1 MSSDGGG
8 IVQNFPEWSHPQ
20 SSGYDTE
27 YNSWKSDHLPP
38 SIVALQ
44 QNNILSPM
52 SPQQPSFA
60 PPAAPPTQPY
70 CCVGQSNPAMYNV
83 EPHPPPGDVKAHPPH
98 YIIHNQQD
106 SITHMGYKSH
116 TFPTLPNLP
125 NRTIP
130 HNHSMQFPQ
139 RKLSSTSSGISSMTA
154 SSRNQS
160 LMAGF
165 RQRKG
170 SADSNFSTDRSSN
183 ASSFQSSH
191 TGGRSIGPVPQSPY
205 PSPPESRQSS
215 QYGSEKSGYPA
226 SWHGDSNGPAKP
238 LHSSFSC
245 DISLV
250 NRREVNK
257 SLRRTG
263 GGGMLRTKEY
273 VQSLPQRTMNN
284 NFSNMEPLPLP
295 ASMQGSRNRNGAQSP
310 IPGMEMAGMEPASYM
325 DQSSP
330 MQVSGDMS
338 CADIVVA
345 TESFVKGTQPLC
357 HLEPAQLPPPSYE
370 SSMQCKTWQQQV
382 AMDTGNMIFGDMANM
397 MYSSKGCY
405 DNGTR
410 F

>member
-1 MSSDGGG
+1 
-8 IVQNFPEWSHPQ
+8 VQNFPDWSHPQ

-27 YNSWKSDHLPP
+27 YPSWKSDHLPP

-44 QNNILSPM
+44 QSSILSPM

-60 PPAAPPTQPY
+60 PPAAPSTQPY
-70 CCVGQSNPAMYNV
+70 CCVGQSNPAMYNM

-98 YIIHNQQD
+98 FVIHSQQD
-106 SITHMGYKSH
+106 SPNHMGHRSY

-125 NRTIP
+125 GRTIP
-130 HNHSMQFPQ
+130 HNQSLQFPQ

-154 SSRNQS
+154 SSRNHS
-160 LMAGF
+160 LMAGIGY

-191 TGGRSIGPVPQSPY
+191 TGGRSIGQISHSPY

-226 SWHGDSNGPAKP
+226 SWHSDSNAPTKG
-238 LHSSFSC
+238 LHNSFSC
-245 DISLV
+245 DMSLV
-250 NRREVNK
+250 NRWEVTK
-257 SLRRTG
+257 SLRRTGGG

-273 VQSLPQRTMNN
+273 VQSLPQHGMNN
-284 NFSNMEPLPLP
+284 SFSNMEPLPLP
-295 ASMQGSRNRNGAQSP
+295 ASMQGSRNGAQSP
-310 IPGMEMAGMEPASYM
+310 IPGMEMEPVSYV

-345 TESFVKGTQPLC
+345 TEPFVTQPLY
-357 HLEPAQLPPPSYE
+357 HLDPTQPPPPSYE
-370 SSMQCKTWQQQV
+370 TSMQCKTWQQQV
-382 AMDTGNMIFGDMANM
+382 AMDTSNMIFTDMAANL
-397 MYSSKGCY
+397 MYPSKGGY
-405 DNGTR
+405 DNGAR